1 MFKRLSLILLFVGS
15 HAVNAGWFTQMT
27 QKFASAIRFASPRT
41 KQTAAAVAVAYGA
54 AIGANKI
61 ATINANFKDLQERAT
76 TLCIDDSS
84 TEESIPAE
92 IQPEQAVQEEVIQ
105 PQEDVVAT
113 ETVSQVPASETA
125 QEAQPEQAVQK
136 EVTQPQEA
144 VVTETVSQVLASETA
159 QEAQPEQTASR
170 YARFR
175 NWFSGAW
182 QQGQENR
189 HNNHK
194 KVYNSKTA
202 QTLRAGL
209 NTLGKYEAQVAQS
222 GFNRMRKAGGWI
234 VSRFSKESSK

>member
-105 PQEDVVAT
+105 PQEVVVTETVSQVPASAAAQEAQPEQAVQEEVIQPQEDVVAT
-113 ETVSQVPASETA
+113 ETVSQVPASAAA
-125 QEAQPEQAVQK
+125 QEAQPEQVAQE
-136 EVTQPQEA
+136 EVIQPQED
-144 VVTETVSQVLASETA
+144 VVATETVSQVPA
-159 QEAQPEQTASR
+159 
-170 YARFR
+170 
-175 NWFSGAW
+175 
-182 QQGQENR
+182 
-189 HNNHK
+189 
-194 KVYNSKTA
+194 
-202 QTLRAGL
+202 
-209 NTLGKYEAQVAQS
+209 
-222 GFNRMRKAGGWI
+222 
-234 VSRFSKESSK
+234 

>member
-15 HAVNAGWFTQMT
+15 HAVNAGWLTQMT
-27 QKFASAIRFASPRT
+27 QRFASAIRFASPRT

-61 ATINANFKDLQERAT
+61 ATFKALHEKAA
-76 TLCIDDSS
+76 TLCDSS

-92 IQPEQAVQEEVIQ
+92 IQPEQAVQEKVTQQ
-105 PQEDVVAT
+105 PQEVVVT
-113 ETVSQVPASETA
+113 ETVSQVPASA
-125 QEAQPEQAVQK
+125 
-136 EVTQPQEA
+136 
-144 VVTETVSQVLASETA
+144 TA
-159 QEAQPEQTASR
+159 QEAQPEQTTSR

-202 QTLRAGL
+202 QALRAGL